1 MRKTIIFAFAI
12 AGLAVCAT
20 VTDLIRAYAGDT
32 SAPAVTYVAQR

>member
-20 VTDLIRAYAGDT
+20 VTDLVRAYAGDT
-32 SAPAVTYVAQR
+32 APAVTYVAQR